1 MPTIIDQV
9 CLVSFFL
16 ACCDVIEVVYLFNSF
31 VSVLSLPL
39 EEECP
44 DATLII

>member
-1 MPTIIDQV
+1 MPTIIVQL
-9 CLVSFFL
+9 CLVSFSL

-31 VSVLSLPL
+31 VSVSSLPL

>member
-1 MPTIIDQV
+1 MPNIIEQV

-16 ACCDVIEVVYLFNSF
+16 ARCDVIEVVYPFNSF